1 MTRADENGRER
12 GGDDMVAAEYVLG
25 VTPAHER
32 QDVARRIA
40 SDAEFARLVDAWEM
54 RLSPLARDY
63 DEVPPP
69 EALKGALDQRLFGAG
84 QFDTGQSDTG
94 QSDTGP
100 SDSVAS
106 RLWQSLTVWRGIA
119 AASLVALVV
128 YAAIPF
134 ISPPAE
140 GPAVELVASLG
151 AEDSDV
157 RYLAVYDAARDR
169 VGLSRLSGAPAAER
183 DFELWVIEGDN
194 SPVSLGVI
202 PPGETVQLTIPE
214 AVSRVLGEAAILAI
228 SLEPAGG
235 SPTGQP
241 TGPVVAA
248 GDLRKI

>member
-1 MTRADENGRER
+1 MTPADENGREQG
-12 GGDDMVAAEYVLG
+12 GGDLVAAEYVLG
-25 VTPAHER
+25 VTPAQER

-40 SDAEFARLVDAWEM
+40 SDTEFARLVDAWEE

-69 EALKGALDQRLFGAG
+69 DALKGALDRRLF
-84 QFDTGQSDTG
+84 DTA
-94 QSDTGP
+94 P

-119 AASLVALVV
+119 AASLVALLV
-128 YAAIPF
+128 YAALPF

-140 GPAVELVASLG
+140 GPAVELVASLA

-202 PPGETVQLTIPE
+202 PPGETVHLTIPE
-214 AVSRVLGEAAILAI
+214 AVSRALAETAILAI
-228 SLEPAGG
+228 SLEPVGG

>member
-1 MTRADENGRER
+1 MTPADENGWEH

-25 VTPAHER
+25 VTPAQER
-32 QDVARRIA
+32 QAVARRIA
-40 SDAEFARLVDAWEM
+40 ADMEFARLVDAWEE

-63 DEVPPP
+63 DEVQPP
-69 EALKGALDQRLFGAG
+69 ETVKRALDRRLF
-84 QFDTGQSDTG
+84 DTA
-94 QSDTGP
+94 P
-100 SDSVAS
+100 SGSVAPGF
-106 RLWQSLTVWRGIA
+106 WQSLALWRAIA

-134 ISPPAE
+134 IGPPAE
-140 GPAVELVASLG
+140 DPTLGLVASLA

-157 RYLAVYDAARDR
+157 RYLAVYDAEHDR
-169 VGLSRLSGAPAAER
+169 VGLSHLSGAPAAER

-194 SPVSLGVI
+194 PPVSLGII
-202 PPGETVQLTIPE
+202 PPGEAVQLTVPE
-214 AVSRVLGEAAILAI
+214 AASRALGENAVLAI